1 MVLVIYEVSR
11 LAAGFKKEEMSTE
24 DSDHM
29 KEIMRQ
35 AIDTEVERSMNLRKL
50 KAISESRKIEYNA
63 AAARIPPSRRS
74 FPTVLSATRCT

>member
-35 AIDTEVERSMNLRKL
+35 AIDTEVERPMNLREL
-50 KAISESRKIEYNA
+50 ISELLKIE
-63 AAARIPPSRRS
+63 
-74 FPTVLSATRCT
+74 

>member
-50 KAISESRKIEYNA
+50 KAISESRKIEYNIA
-63 AAARIPPSRRS
+63 VARIPPSRRS
-74 FPTVLSATRCT
+74 FPTVLSGTRCT